1 MSEIN
6 YTKEIPEVTYPINL
20 KIIKQYQRKYPI
32 LRDKYKECTYQ
43 TGSFCG
49 GKNIYSNLKMCKE
62 NIVIPS
68 ILQNCV
74 LHWYHMYLLHLGM
87 DRTEAK
93 NFKTLYWPITINAVR
108 KEVTNCNTFQ
118 LTKRS
123 NIKYGKLPAE
133 ESGEI
138 LWNKLFVD
146 IIGLGV
152 IWREGY
158 K

>member
-1 MSEIN
+1 M
-6 YTKEIPEVTYPINL
+6 
-20 KIIKQYQRKYPI
+20 
-32 LRDKYKECTYQ
+32 DKYEDGTYHK
-43 TGSFCG
+43 GYFLEVV
-49 GKNIYSNLKMCKE
+49 ILILNLYC
-62 NIVIPS
+62 
-68 ILQNCV
+68 
-74 LHWYHMYLLHLGM
+74 WYHMYLLHLGM

-152 IWREGY
+152 IWRKGY